1 MRSKTSESLEAAFLK
16 YIISVSALDPLNH
29 GDDAQETSFLTS

>member
-1 MRSKTSESLEAAFLK
+1 MCSKISESLEGAVLK

-29 GDDAQETSFLTS
+29 GDDAQDTKVF